1 MADLSPL
8 GFIPAEIED
17 MGDGFKVVP
26 PGIYDVV
33 IVESDVKPT
42 RSGGKM
48 LELKYQIV
56 SGPNAGD
63 FLTDRLNIDNASE
76 TAKRI
81 GLSQLK
87 NICDAIGFAGML
99 KDSNQ
104 LHGKVFSVK
113 VVVEKFES
121 NKEAGKMLE
130 SNKIEKRM
138 KKGSA
143 VASAPAPATEQPR
156 AAAAW

>member
-8 GFIPAEIED
+8 GFIPENIED

-33 IVESDVKPT
+33 IVESDVKQT

-48 LELKYQIV
+48 LELKYQV
-56 SGPNAGD
+56 VAGPNTGD

-87 NICDAIGFAGML
+87 NVCDAIGFAGML

-143 VASAPAPATEQPR
+143 VSTAPPPAAEQPR

>member
-1 MADLSPL
+1 MANLEPL
-8 GFIPAEIED
+8 QFIPEQIEEANL
-17 MGDGFKVVP
+17 FQIVP

-56 SGPNAGD
+56 AGPNAGD
-63 FLTDRLNIDNASE
+63 FLTDRLNIDNASD

-130 SNKIEKRM
+130 SNKVEKRM

-143 VASAPAPATEQPR
+143 VASAPAPTTEQPR